1 MSVSVYV
8 RSELV
13 SVGKN
18 RADREF
24 VRFDFDSSKLRSN
37 FHKLEICI
45 NFTSTK
51 SFVDNNRI
59 SLSNTIK

>member
-1 MSVSVYV
+1 MYV

-45 NFTSTK
+45 NLQVRKVSSTIE
-51 SFVDNNRI
+51 F
-59 SLSNTIK
+59 L